1 MSVEGGR
8 GRVVSSSFF
17 SLSSTSFLFYFIRRL
32 REEHRTTT
40 VLYTIGRQPVKD
52 TDCFPFLPFIRRR
65 RLLADDICVSLQRK
79 QNKTSSLLL
88 LRNAKRCPTKKKK
101 RAIQTERERSRVF
114 VRNQLVRRRPSKSGR
129 NMIEL
134 FSSTLSLIYLYIIHG
149 FIKAYT
155 NRSIIG
161 PIIIVVGSLFPR
173 SY

>member
-17 SLSSTSFLFYFIRRL
+17 SLSSTSFLFSFIRRL

-88 LRNAKRCPTKKKK
+88 LRNAKRCPTKKRSGLFK
-101 RAIQTERERSRVF
+101 QRERSRVF